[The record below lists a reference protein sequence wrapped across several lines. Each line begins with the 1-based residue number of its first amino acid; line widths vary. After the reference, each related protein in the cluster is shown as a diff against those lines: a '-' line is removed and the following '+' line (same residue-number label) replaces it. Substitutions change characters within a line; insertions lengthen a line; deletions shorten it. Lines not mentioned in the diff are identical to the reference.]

1 MLSSLFFF
9 HYQQL
14 AGDDPMFD
22 DAWHDDDGDTDM
34 LGFFCERYKK
44 TVHNIVKKMTTK
56 NPGKHFFAPAS

>member
-1 MLSSLFFF
+1 
-9 HYQQL
+9 
-14 AGDDPMFD
+14 MFD